1 MRSIKQMLTR
11 LTRRPSPY
19 SRSDA
24 PRARRFLASSAGSD
38 FKHTRWMF
46 QQDFQ
51 SGVMPF
57 RVDSSADSEVKIQ
70 LKGEEKHADQARRLL
85 GSIRGEGRWHEPEVI
100 LEAVRRIGE
109 LLLWRGLTA
118 FEIVEDTENSD
129 QLYLY
134 EFHFRSLLRLPW
146 NRVQL
151 YSSSGRRFTD
161 LRAARLPSKAVFEV
175 RMPRP
180 LGGVRGYRRLMR
192 RLEGVPLSNPEYL
205 LREPYTSKAWK
216 QFDFD
221 AYRRFHDTL
230 VATLTKRWGWHMRDY
245 ELRRQTEFYFF
256 HRTLTMIWARAVLR
270 DHIVGELNQLLKRVG
285 YEAAISVSGLPTP
298 VEILGHQRRL
308 ATGDFKF
315 AEVNALSRI

>member
-1 MRSIKQMLTR
+1 
-11 LTRRPSPY
+11 
-19 SRSDA
+19 
-24 PRARRFLASSAGSD
+24 
-38 FKHTRWMF
+38 MF

-51 SGVMPF
+51 TGIMPF
-57 RVDSSADSEVKIQ
+57 RVDSSADSEVRIQ
-70 LKGEEKHADQARRLL
+70 LKGEEKHVDLARNLL
-85 GSIRGEGRWHEPEVI
+85 GSIRGVGRWHEPEVI
-100 LEAVRRIGE
+100 LEAVQRIGE
-109 LLLWRGLTA
+109 LLLWRGRTA

-134 EFHFRSLLRLPW
+134 EFQFRSLLRFPW

-151 YSSSGRRFTD
+151 YSSSGCRFTD
-161 LRAARLPSKAVFEV
+161 LKAARLPSKAVFEV

-192 RLEGVPLSNPEYL
+192 RLEGVPLSNPKYL
-205 LREPYTSKAWK
+205 LREPYDSKTWK

-256 HRTLTMIWARAVLR
+256 YRTLTMLWAKAVLR
-270 DHIVGELNQLLKRVG
+270 DHIVGELNQLFKRVG
-285 YEAAISVSGLPTP
+285 YRVAISVSGLPIP
-298 VEILGHQRRL
+298 SEILASRRQL
-308 ATGDFKF
+308 ETGDFKF
-315 AEVNALSRI
+315 AEVSRLSRIGSSGSRVDS